1 MPVLGVPSPAQPGCP
16 LVPTDMPSG
25 QVALHVLA
33 LLSSCQDPQRV
44 HALEQTL
51 DLIRILQQKTDEEMA
66 KLGLLGFGG
75 LEVSLSPHPV
85 TLTPFAFRG
94 RGYSQNYPVQRGPGH
109 PGPVPG

>member
-1 MPVLGVPSPAQPGCP
+1 M
-16 LVPTDMPSG
+16 TSG
-25 QVALHVLA
+25 QAALHILA

-75 LEVSLSPHPV
+75 LGVSLSP
-85 TLTPFAFRG
+85 
-94 RGYSQNYPVQRGPGH
+94 YPVIFPLFALQRPTGFPKLPCTTWAWTPWPCAWLGRAVPKGH
-109 PGPVPG
+109 RWPWPSRC

>member
-1 MPVLGVPSPAQPGCP
+1 M
-16 LVPTDMPSG
+16 TSG

-51 DLIRILQQKTDEEMA
+51 DLIRVLQQKTDEEMA

-75 LEVSLSPHPV
+75 LGVSLSPHSVILP
-85 TLTPFAFRG
+85 LFAFRG
-94 RGYSQNYPVQRGPGH
+94 RGDSQNLPVQRWPGH
-109 PGPVPG
+109 PGPVSG

>member
-1 MPVLGVPSPAQPGCP
+1 M
-16 LVPTDMPSG
+16 TSG

-51 DLIRILQQKTDEEMA
+51 DLIRVLQQKTDEEMA

-75 LEVSLSPHPV
+75 LGVSLSPHPV
-85 TLTPFAFRG
+85 ILPLFALQKPTGF
-94 RGYSQNYPVQRGPGH
+94 PKLPCTA
-109 PGPVPG
+109 